1 MIRLTNLADY
11 GVVLMCEIARL
22 HQAAHQD
29 AVSPER
35 QDALGRVNAQGLSG
49 ATGVPVPTVSK
60 ILNALGRAGVLVSH
74 RGLKGGFT
82 LARAPEEISIV
93 DVIEAIDGPI
103 ALTQCVDHRSGACSL
118 DQVCCMKPH
127 WQTINQAVR
136 SALEGITLSRLAAS
150 GPAAPFKAFD
160 AVPAESAQRA

>member
-22 HQAAHQD
+22 GRTD
-29 AVSPER
+29 STE
-35 QDALGRVNAQGLSG
+35 RVNAQGLSG

-82 LARAPEEISIV
+82 LARAPEAISVV

-103 ALTQCVDHRSGACSL
+103 ALTQCVDKESGACSL

-127 WQTINQAVR
+127 WQTINQTVR
-136 SALEGITLSRLAAS
+136 TALEGITLAELARSRPAGLNGSAAMEALS
-150 GPAAPFKAFD
+150 AHTAP
-160 AVPAESAQRA
+160 RA